1 MIEKVYLV
9 ICNTICS
16 VLKDFF
22 NKIHKVDSVVLDNYL
37 DLWNECKI
45 PKKTIITREGE
56 TESFLY
62 LMNNGLCKS
71 YYLNEAKEHIMFF
84 AYPPSFCG
92 VVESF
97 LTQTPS
103 KYFLESM
110 TDCTF
115 LRIPYSVHSGFII
128 EHREMET
135 LFKKLTEQFLVGII
149 ERHHELMAF
158 NAEQRF
164 RNFMTRSSHLL
175 NLIPQKDIAS
185 YLRIDATNF
194 SKLINNIKI

>member
-1 MIEKVYLV
+1 
-9 ICNTICS
+9 
-16 VLKDFF
+16 LKDFF
-22 NKIHKVDSVVLDNYL
+22 NKIHKVDSIVLDNYL
-37 DLWNECKI
+37 DLWNEYNI
-45 PKKTIITREGE
+45 PKKTIITREEE
-56 TESFLY
+56 TESYLY
-62 LMNNGLCKS
+62 FIDDGLCKS

-103 KYFLESM
+103 KYFLESI

-115 LRIPYSVHSGFII
+115 RRISYSVHSDFIS
-128 EHREMET
+128 ENREMET
-135 LFKKLTEQFLVGII
+135 FFRKLTEQFLVGII

-164 RNFMTRSSHLL
+164 RNFMGRSSHLL

-185 YLRIDATNF
+185 YLRIDPTNF
-194 SKLINNIKI
+194 SKLINSIKI